1 MLVDSSTVICWTS
14 SLKFCH
20 IRGIGLILS
29 LLWKILLANNIDPNQ
44 MPQYL
49 AFDLSLHLVANDPF
63 MGFQAFQDLV
73 NKLTN
78 SEMYARNRSM
88 V

>member
-1 MLVDSSTVICWTS
+1 MDSSTVRCRIT

-29 LLWKILLANNIDPNQ
+29 LLWKVLLANNIDLDQ
-44 MPQYL
+44 MPLYL
-49 AFDLSLHLVANDPF
+49 AFDLSLRFLPMTLLWGSRQV
-63 MGFQAFQDLV
+63 LV

>member
-1 MLVDSSTVICWTS
+1 ME
-14 SLKFCH
+14 
-20 IRGIGLILS
+20 
-29 LLWKILLANNIDPNQ
+29 NNIDLDQ
-44 MPQYL
+44 MPHYL
-49 AFDLSLHLVANDPF
+49 ASDLSLHCLP
-63 MGFQAFQDLV
+63 MTLLWGSRKDLV